1 MLAKNAPTGCLQ
13 RKAQSP
19 KLLLLVLNPL
29 LLPAPGVYTQNLHL
43 TSQIFHSFQ
52 GKILVFLIRILIRS
66 AFDSLLDPY
75 SYTDPH
81 LGSLRNIMKCH
92 IAPKHV

>member
-1 MLAKNAPTGCLQ
+1 MYYVEVE
-13 RKAQSP
+13 
-19 KLLLLVLNPL
+19 KLD
-29 LLPAPGVYTQNLHL
+29 
-43 TSQIFHSFQ
+43 FQ
-52 GKILVFLIRILIRS
+52 MVFFFWGGGYGTFRCKILVFLIRILIRS

-75 SYTDPH
+75 SDTDPH

>member
-1 MLAKNAPTGCLQ
+1 MYCVEVE
-13 RKAQSP
+13 
-19 KLLLLVLNPL
+19 KLD
-29 LLPAPGVYTQNLHL
+29 
-43 TSQIFHSFQ
+43 FQ
-52 GKILVFLIRILIRS
+52 MVFFGGGGGYGTFRCKILVFLIRILIRS

>member
-1 MLAKNAPTGCLQ
+1 MYYVEVE
-13 RKAQSP
+13 
-19 KLLLLVLNPL
+19 KLD
-29 LLPAPGVYTQNLHL
+29 
-43 TSQIFHSFQ
+43 FQ
-52 GKILVFLIRILIRS
+52 MVVFFFGGGGGYGTFRCKILVFLIRILIRS